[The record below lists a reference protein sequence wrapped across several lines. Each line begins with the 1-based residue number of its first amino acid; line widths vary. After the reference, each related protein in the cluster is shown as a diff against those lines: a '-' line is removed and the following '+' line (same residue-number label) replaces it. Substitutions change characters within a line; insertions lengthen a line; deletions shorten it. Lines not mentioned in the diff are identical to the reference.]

1 MTQVQSRAALV
12 KELLHH
18 EGLRLTVYDD
28 ATGKPI
34 EAGSGPVIG
43 NPTIGVGRLLTADRG
58 ITEAE
63 AYVLLDADIAEV
75 ERQLDHHIAWWR
87 DLDATR
93 QRAMLSWAFNVGV
106 GGVMKFKKA
115 LAAIRSGD
123 WHEAHD
129 QMLDSKWAKQVPT
142 RARDLAEVMR
152 RG

>member
-18 EGLRLTVYDD
+18 EGLRLAVYDD
-28 ATGKPI
+28 ATGKPV
-34 EAGSGPVIG
+34 EAGSRLIG

-63 AYVLLDADIAEV
+63 AYVLLDGDIAEV
-75 ERQLDHHIAWWR
+75 ERQLDHHIKWWR

-115 LAAIRSGD
+115 LAAIQAGD

-129 QMLDSKWAKQVPT
+129 QMLDSKWATQVPT
-142 RARDLAEVMR
+142 RAKDLAEVMR
-152 RG
+152 G

>member
-18 EGLRLTVYDD
+18 EGLRLAVYDD

-34 EAGSGPVIG
+34 EAGDTLIG
-43 NPTIGVGRLLTADRG
+43 NPTIGVGRLLTAARG

-63 AYVLLDADIAEV
+63 AFVLLDADIAEV

-106 GGVMKFKKA
+106 GGVMQFKQA

-123 WHEAHD
+123 WEEAHD
-129 QMLDSKWAKQVPT
+129 QMLDSRWARQVPR
-142 RARDLAEVMR
+142 RAEDLAEVML